1 MGNFITK
8 LFNDPCDDEIPI
20 LKNLFELSNKTT
32 DINELKELYDTSIK
46 YVECETEEA
55 KDLKNK
61 IYLIFQERI
70 KEISM
75 QKYEETIK
83 FEPQNSNSITEYEK
97 ELEEINV
104 LISEID
110 EYNLYYRLDQSI
122 ENIIATLEKRRIEL
136 IEEIKKIK
144 ENLIFTYTRELVA
157 FIYCG
162 YPISKTSS
170 GYSDGDE
177 KKLYESI
184 KSFLQTRISTDV
196 YLKLIQFS
204 EFITLLFPFDD
215 KKYIELLNTS
225 SLNNFDNKIFT
236 DYLTTKLLT
245 TLEKLG
251 TYYSK
256 FYYDHTE
263 NVDEINREYLND
275 KELSIKYISSTGD
288 FYQETKKFLKTKS
301 IEHWK
306 SLIFMSG
313 KKNVTD
319 TVINYIP
326 SSTPI
331 YLHYIEQYEAIIW
344 ILNTLFYNLGDQ
356 NFGGGYTYNNIIPF
370 SYDEIFSPTP
380 WDLKLIKTESIN
392 YDKQNK
398 IWEESKQQLELILNE
413 KQYKKFP
420 LELTVDL
427 KSKINST
434 NEITKH
440 YLKETYTKLKLKP
453 LGALKF
459 DGDKSDVNLTLPYK
473 LLIKLTNNFDFN
485 RRANS
490 SNVFLYNAID
500 YMCGSIDEKNLD
512 KQEFT
517 YWVYYNVIPSV
528 CEWKIIFPIQ
538 TLCTNMTINTNDYN
552 KLRKQNYKTDEEIF
566 DIMIDRSTLYE
577 KSNGNF

>member
-8 LFNDPCDDEIPI
+8 LFGDPCEDEIPI

-55 KDLKNK
+55 KELKSK

-83 FEPQNSNSITEYEK
+83 FEPQNLNSITEYEK
-97 ELEEINV
+97 ELEEINA

-110 EYNLYYRLDQSI
+110 EYNLYYTLDQSI

-144 ENLIFTYTRELVA
+144 ENLIFTYARELVA

-184 KSFLQTRISTDV
+184 KSFLQMRISTDI

-204 EFITLLFPFDD
+204 EFITLLYPFDD
-215 KKYIELLNTS
+215 KKYIELLNTTS
-225 SLNNFDNKIFT
+225 MNNFDNQIFT
-236 DYLTTKLLT
+236 NYLTTKLLT

-251 TYYSK
+251 MYYSK

-275 KELSIKYISSTGD
+275 KELSIKYISSSGD

-306 SLIFMSG
+306 SLVFMSG
-313 KKNVTD
+313 KKIVTD
-319 TVINYIP
+319 IVINYIP

-331 YLHYIEQYEAIIW
+331 YLHYIEQYEAIVW

-370 SYDEIFSPTP
+370 SYDEIFSSTS
-380 WDLKLIKTESIN
+380 WDLKLIKTETIN

-398 IWEESKQQLELILNE
+398 IWEESKQQLELILNG

-552 KLRKQNYKTDEEIF
+552 KLKKQNYKTDEEIF
-566 DIMIDRSTLYE
+566 DLMIDRSTLYE
-577 KSNGNF
+577 KSNGDF